1 MDLEKSVWWR
11 LKGGRAGEAKGPLP
25 SGKRVGSREK
35 KKVKVKVKES
45 VKKYNPP
52 TAVGWA

>member
-1 MDLEKSVWWR
+1 VWWR
-11 LKGGRAGEAKGPLP
+11 LKGGRAKRKGPLP

-35 KKVKVKVKES
+35 KKEKEKES

-52 TAVGWA
+52 TAVEWA

>member
-35 KKVKVKVKES
+35 KKVKVKE
-45 VKKYNPP
+45 
-52 TAVGWA
+52 

>member
-1 MDLEKSVWWR
+1 LEP
-11 LKGGRAGEAKGPLP
+11 GRAKRKGPLP

-35 KKVKVKVKES
+35 KKVKVKVKEKES

>member
-1 MDLEKSVWWR
+1 MWWR
-11 LKGGRAGEAKGPLP
+11 LKGGRAKRKGPLP

-35 KKVKVKVKES
+35 KKVKVKEKES